1 MEQQNNYDFIGLWIP
16 NPIFL
21 DYHLSDKEKLIL
33 CLILYK
39 SKFKGYCSLGN
50 KYLSNIFHIS
60 ETQCSKLISS
70 LNKKN
75 YIDVKLMYELNSKE
89 VKARIIKPKQFVMN
103 YMKLGIKEKFNTSLT
118 KLQPTIEENFKDN
131 KKYYKNNKDDKP
143 SFYYNYD
150 EDFFETLYE
159 N

>member
-1 MEQQNNYDFIGLWIP
+1 M
-16 NPIFL
+16 
-21 DYHLSDKEKLIL
+21 
-33 CLILYK
+33 
-39 SKFKGYCSLGN
+39 
-50 KYLSNIFHIS
+50 
-60 ETQCSKLISS
+60 ISS

-131 KKYYKNNKDDKP
+131 KKYYKNNKEDKP